1 MNFKIIVIFLI
12 LLTSCVN
19 NTKKQRSEILSIN
32 NKFYNSGFAL
42 IYDDNLYFEKIIN
55 KKMDDRD
62 LIIFQKNLKK
72 GTSVKLFNP
81 INNKSLIAQVGR
93 NSIYPNFNNSVVSKR
108 IASEL
113 ELSLEEP
120 YIIIEEIIHNSAF
133 IAKKTKMFEEEK
145 KVANKAPVDKIT
157 VNDLNQSSKK
167 KTNTNSQKFNYFIKI
182 ADFYFID
189 SAKIMRNRIINES
202 TIKNVYIREL
212 SKNKFRV
219 ILGPYLDLKSLQKE
233 YNKLEKFN
241 FENIEIIKNV

>member
-19 NTKKQRSEILSIN
+19 NTEKKRSEILSIS
-32 NKFYNSGFAL
+32 NKFYNSGFTL
-42 IYDDNLYFEKIIN
+42 IYDDTLYFEKIIN

-93 NSIYPNFNNSVVSKR
+93 NSIYPSFNNSVVSKR

-133 IAKKTKMFEEEK
+133 RAKKTKMFEEEK

-157 VNDLNQSSKK
+157 VNDLNESSKK

>member
-19 NTKKQRSEILSIN
+19 NTEKQRSEILSIN
-32 NKFYNSGFAL
+32 NKFYNSGFTL

-72 GTSVKLFNP
+72 GTSVKLLNP

-120 YIIIEEIIHNSAF
+120 YIVIEEIIHNSAF

>member
-19 NTKKQRSEILSIN
+19 NTEKQRSEILSIN
-32 NKFYNSGFAL
+32 NKFYNSGFTL

-55 KKMDDRD
+55 KKMNDRD
-62 LIIFQKNLKK
+62 LIIFQKNLKM

-145 KVANKAPVDKIT
+145 KVANKAPVDEIT

>member
-32 NKFYNSGFAL
+32 NKFYNSGFTL

>member
-19 NTKKQRSEILSIN
+19 NTEKQRSEILSIN
-32 NKFYNSGFAL
+32 NKFYNSGFTL

-120 YIIIEEIIHNSAF
+120 YIIIEEIIHNSTF

>member
-19 NTKKQRSEILSIN
+19 NTEKQRSEILSIN
-32 NKFYNSGFAL
+32 NKFYNSGFTL

-93 NSIYPNFNNSVVSKR
+93 NSIYPSFNNSVVSKR

-113 ELSLEEP
+113 ELSLEQP

-167 KTNTNSQKFNYFIKI
+167 KKLILI
-182 ADFYFID
+182 V
-189 SAKIMRNRIINES
+189 
-202 TIKNVYIREL
+202 KNLITLLKLPIFTL
-212 SKNKFRV
+212 S
-219 ILGPYLDLKSLQKE
+219 ILR
-233 YNKLEKFN
+233 KL
-241 FENIEIIKNV
+241 

>member
-19 NTKKQRSEILSIN
+19 NTEKQRSEILSIN
-32 NKFYNSGFAL
+32 NKFYNSGFTL

-72 GTSVKLFNP
+72 GTSVKVFNP

>member
-1 MNFKIIVIFLI
+1 MNFKTIVIFLI

-19 NTKKQRSEILSIN
+19 NTEKQRSEILSIN
-32 NKFYNSGFAL
+32 NKFYNSGFTL

-62 LIIFQKNLKK
+62 LIIFQKNLNK

-189 SAKIMRNRIINES
+189 SAKNMRNRIINES

>member
-19 NTKKQRSEILSIN
+19 NTEKQRSEILSIN
-32 NKFYNSGFAL
+32 NKFYNSGFTL
-42 IYDDNLYFEKIIN
+42 IYDDNLFFEKIIN

-182 ADFYFID
+182 DDFYFID

>member
-19 NTKKQRSEILSIN
+19 NTEKQRSEILSIN
-32 NKFYNSGFAL
+32 NKFYNSGFTL

-182 ADFYFID
+182 ADFYFVD

>member
-19 NTKKQRSEILSIN
+19 NIKKQRSEILSIN
-32 NKFYNSGFAL
+32 NKFYNSGFTL
-42 IYDDNLYFEKIIN
+42 IYDDNLFFEKIIN

-145 KVANKAPVDKIT
+145 KVANKAPVDKII
-157 VNDLNQSSKK
+157 VNDLNQSSKI

-182 ADFYFID
+182 ADFYFVD

-202 TIKNVYIREL
+202 SIKNVYIREL

>member
-19 NTKKQRSEILSIN
+19 NTEKQRSEILSIN
-32 NKFYNSGFAL
+32 NKFYNSGFTL

-113 ELSLEEP
+113 ELSLDEP
-120 YIIIEEIIHNSAF
+120 YIVIEEIIHNSAF

-189 SAKIMRNRIINES
+189 SAKTMRNRIINES

>member
-1 MNFKIIVIFLI
+1 
-12 LLTSCVN
+12 
-19 NTKKQRSEILSIN
+19 
-32 NKFYNSGFAL
+32 
-42 IYDDNLYFEKIIN
+42 
-55 KKMDDRD
+55 MDDRD

-167 KTNTNSQKFNYFIKI
+167 KANTNSQKFNYFIKI

>member
-19 NTKKQRSEILSIN
+19 NTNKQRSEILSIN
-32 NKFYNSGFAL
+32 NKFYNSGFTL

>member
-19 NTKKQRSEILSIN
+19 NTEKQRSEILSIN
-32 NKFYNSGFAL
+32 NKFYNSGFTL

-167 KTNTNSQKFNYFIKI
+167 KTNNNSQKFNYFIKI

>member
-19 NTKKQRSEILSIN
+19 NTEKQRSEILSIN
-32 NKFYNSGFAL
+32 NKFYNSGFTL

-93 NSIYPNFNNSVVSKR
+93 NSIYPSFNNSVVSKR

-133 IAKKTKMFEEEK
+133 IAKKTTMFEEEK

>member
-19 NTKKQRSEILSIN
+19 NTEKQRSEILSIN
-32 NKFYNSGFAL
+32 NKFYNSGFTL

-72 GTSVKLFNP
+72 GTPVKLFNP

-93 NSIYPNFNNSVVSKR
+93 HSIYPNFNNSVVSKR

-113 ELSLEEP
+113 ELSLEQP
-120 YIIIEEIIHNSAF
+120 YIVIEEIIHNSAF

>member
-19 NTKKQRSEILSIN
+19 NTEKQRSEILSIN
-32 NKFYNSGFAL
+32 NKFYNSGFTL

-93 NSIYPNFNNSVVSKR
+93 NSIYPSFNNSVVSKR

-113 ELSLEEP
+113 ELSLEQP
-120 YIIIEEIIHNSAF
+120 YIVIEEIIHNSAF

>member
-19 NTKKQRSEILSIN
+19 NTEKQRSEILSIN
-32 NKFYNSGFAL
+32 NKFYNSGFTL

-93 NSIYPNFNNSVVSKR
+93 SSIYPNFNNSVVSKR

>member
-19 NTKKQRSEILSIN
+19 NTGKQRSEILSTN
-32 NKFYNSGFAL
+32 NKFYNSGFTL

-81 INNKSLIAQVGR
+81 INNKSLIAQVGK

-120 YIIIEEIIHNSAF
+120 YIVIEEIIHNSAF

-145 KVANKAPVDKIT
+145 KVANKAPVDKIS